1 MLKSLLRMQALALAN
16 LRSPMQIPK
25 RSKRFI
31 GLLITAVLLASPLVA
46 QQKRGATPKKPATAP
61 SPEPVPTFD
70 TLLSADTYRIYSEI
84 RGVGQFSQSSAVN
97 DLVDLIVKV
106 VGPPK
111 EFKTVVKWLR
121 SHADALSGSRM
132 LIAGWPARP
141 NVPNFVMAIEFSSTE
156 EAQKF
161 YPELRGFLPSIM
173 PTPAPTTAPGGA
185 SAPGLS
191 SPGAAR
197 STAAERIEPVLPYH
211 LKQSGP
217 LILLSDKTFTLRELT
232 PHGSKLLAEDQ
243 NFALARNR
251 FVSEPIFLY
260 VDIKSIEKEDQERRQ
275 KWEGEDQRRIEREAG
290 QPKHEELPNEVAQV
304 SPEPPAEEPAPPAP
318 VTSGS
323 PQATLGTTSD
333 PQVTSTATLS
343 SSSDRGA
350 ETINSAIFTFYG
362 ALFGGKSKWPEA
374 IGAAIAFEDDSYVV
388 RTLIVNN
395 GETKGNAIPFV
406 PQFVSGPV
414 ILPESPGILPA
425 DLDLFVTAS
434 LDYPQIYEGMVKAIA
449 GAEESSRRYRGPTQP
464 VIEHH
469 NESPFAV
476 YEKKLGLKIKD
487 DLLPLLGNEL
497 AFALLPKAPSA
508 SLEGP
513 NAEQPKS
520 DNAGQTKAVSADP
533 IPVIAISVKDRE
545 GVRQLIPRI
554 AESLGLKGAN
564 LLAQTEKRDDT
575 ELTSYANFFAYAF
588 VGQFLVVSP
597 DVAVTRHVVDSY
609 LDHQTLSSDSH
620 FKNFTRWQPRQV
632 LGQVYVSP
640 LLVKRYYLGGN
651 IGAHAND
658 KIGESL
664 SGMNPEIGPLTYAL
678 SNDGLGPLHELHVPR
693 NLLLLM
699 IAGISNQAS
708 GSALAANEAAVK
720 ASLRI
725 IASAEA
731 TYQATKG
738 DGRFGSLD
746 ELIAE
751 NLLSKEIPQQY
762 GYRIELTVLGKGFEA
777 IAVPVTYGESG
788 RLSYFI
794 DETSV
799 LRGGDHGGGA
809 ATVADQ
815 PL

>member
-1 MLKSLLRMQALALAN
+1 
-16 LRSPMQIPK
+16 MQIPE

-31 GLLITAVLLASPLVA
+31 GLLITAVLLASPLIA
-46 QQKRGATPKKPATAP
+46 QQKRGAITKKPAPAP
-61 SPEPVPTFD
+61 SPEPTPTFD

-84 RGVGQFSQSSAVN
+84 RGVGQLIQSSAVN
-97 DLVDLIVKV
+97 DLLDPVVKLG
-106 VGPPK
+106 GPPK

-121 SHADALSGSRM
+121 AHADVLSGSRM
-132 LIAGWPARP
+132 LVAGWPARP

-161 YPELRGFLPSIM
+161 YPELRGFLPSII
-173 PTPAPTTAPGGA
+173 PTPTPTPTPDSV

-191 SPGAAR
+191 LPRAVV
-197 STAAERIEPVLPYH
+197 STPPERVNEPVLPYH
-211 LKQSGP
+211 LRQSGA
-217 LILLSDKTFTLRELT
+217 LILLSDKTFTFRELT

-251 FVSEPIFLY
+251 FASEPIFLY
-260 VDIKSIEKEDQERRQ
+260 VDIKSIEKEEQDRRQ
-275 KWEGEDQRRIEREAG
+275 KWEEEDQRRSEREAR
-290 QPKHEELPNEVAQV
+290 QPKHEELPSEVAQV
-304 SPEPPAEEPAPPAP
+304 TPEPPREDPPSPASVP
-318 VTSGS
+318 SSS
-323 PQATLGTTSD
+323 PQATLGTTPSD
-333 PQVTSTATLS
+333 QQVTSTATLS
-343 SSSDRGA
+343 SSSDQGA
-350 ETINSAIFTFYG
+350 PEVNAISSGIFTFYG

-388 RTLIVNN
+388 RTLIVNS

-434 LDYPQIYEGMVKAIA
+434 LDYPQIYEGMLKAIA
-449 GAEESSRRYRGPTQP
+449 SAEESSRRYRGATQP

-469 NESPFAV
+469 NESPFAI
-476 YEKKLGLKIKD
+476 YERKLGLKIKD

-497 AFALLPKAPSA
+497 AFALLPRTSPA
-508 SLEGP
+508 SFEGS

-520 DNAGQTKAVSADP
+520 NSAGQTKVGSADP
-533 IPVIAISVKDRE
+533 VPVIAISVKDRE

-597 DVAVTRHVVDSY
+597 DAAVTRHVVDSY
-609 LDHQTLSSDSH
+609 LEHQTLSSDSH
-620 FKNFTRWQPRQV
+620 FKNFTRWQPRQM

-640 LLVKRYYLGGN
+640 VLVTRYYLGGN
-651 IGAHAND
+651 VGARAND
-658 KIGESL
+658 KIVESL
-664 SGMNPEIGPLTYAL
+664 SRMNAEIDPLTYAL

-693 NLLLLM
+693 NLLLLL
-699 IAGISNQAS
+699 IAGISNQTS
-708 GSALAANEAAVK
+708 GSRLAANEAVAK
-720 ASLRI
+720 SSLRI

-751 NLLSKEIPQQY
+751 NLVSKNMRQPS
-762 GYRIELTVLGKGFEA
+762 GYRIELTVSGKGFEA

-809 ATVADQ
+809 ATISDQ
-815 PL
+815 PIE